1 MSAAGAPSWQ
11 LRSLTRPSAGEN
23 DGRIAVAS
31 VFKILRKSHNGLQDP
46 SNLYSR
52 EANFLNLKYKWHLSF
67 ILERSVI
74 ARNTNWGCMEM
85 TPKLTHDI

>member
-11 LRSLTRPSAGEN
+11 LGSLTGSSAGEN
-23 DGRIAVAS
+23 DGRVAVSS
-31 VFKILRKSHNGLQDP
+31 VFKILRKSHSGLQDP

-52 EANFLNLKYKWHLSF
+52 EANFLNLKCKWHLSF
-67 ILERSVI
+67 IPERSVI
-74 ARNTNWGCMEM
+74 TRNTNWGRMEM